1 MVQQKAQI
9 DTPDSSNT
17 EDVKTIKV
25 HLGIFFDGTNNN
37 KFNIAEY
44 SQRDRRWYKQP
55 ISKLKWKLNDSYK
68 RGYTNVAKLFEAYD
82 DTKVDKNEFFKK
94 IYVEGIAT
102 APRRKENDSGGADS
116 IGAGITGWGPYGING
131 KVERACQLIIK
142 KIKAIVKKVEGENSE
157 AKIQIELDINAFG
170 FSRGA
175 AAARRFLSC
184 VEKASGDVV
193 KRVGDIKTIYKVSL
207 REQIKDAKL
216 NVGNINLCFL
226 GLFDTVSSY
235 GINFTDDVKEL
246 SLKVGKVQKVVQLAA
261 ADEYRCN
268 FSLTRIKS
276 ANSNGMELIIPG
288 DHSDVGGGY
297 LDKEVE
303 KTLIASARRFYD
315 DRRHYLTTLPATY
328 NGCKALDELLEEGW
342 LQNVDEKE
350 RTVNN
355 DYSNVALLLMHSYAE
370 ELFLS
375 NKIKIHKIPDQL
387 AKISK
392 RIMEIK
398 NNPLYRFTNTAPEK
412 IEPVFNKGDTDF
424 NLLKEIRHDYLH
436 LSAKG
441 GLVNNPAP
449 NNIRLIIDDTK
460 EK

>member
-1 MVQQKAQI
+1 MVQQKAQM

-17 EDVKTIKV
+17 NKVKEVEV
-25 HLGIFFDGTNNN
+25 HLGIFFDGTGNN

-55 ISKLKWKLNDSYK
+55 ISKLKWMFNDSYK

-82 DTKVDKNEFFKK
+82 DTKADKIKVFTK

-102 APRRKENDSGGADS
+102 APRKRENQPGGEDSLSAGA
-116 IGAGITGWGPYGING
+116 TGMGPYGINA
-131 KVERACQLIIK
+131 KVERACQLIVK
-142 KIKAIVKKVEGENSE
+142 KIKDIIGKVDDKSLDNQVKIK
-157 AKIQIELDINAFG
+157 LYINAFG

-184 VEKASGDVV
+184 VEKASGDV
-193 KRVGDIKTIYKVSL
+193 IKWTGTSLTYKVSL
-207 REQIKDAKL
+207 RKQIKDAKL
-216 NVGNINLCFL
+216 NVGDINLCFL

-246 SLKVGKVQKVVQLAA
+246 SLKVEKVKKVVQLVA
-261 ADEYRCN
+261 ADEYRSN
-268 FSLTRIKS
+268 FALTRIKS
-276 ANSNGMELIIPG
+276 ANSNGMELVIPG

-297 LDKEVE
+297 KDEEVE
-303 KTLIASARRFYD
+303 KTLISPEQRLYD
-315 DRRHYLTTLPATY
+315 DIGNYMFTVAAVY
-328 NGCKALDELLEEGW
+328 NGYKTLDQLVEEGW
-342 LQNVDEKE
+342 LHSVDEKE
-350 RTVNN
+350 RTVKS
-355 DYSNVALLLMHSYAE
+355 DYNILPLLLMHSCIE
-370 ELFLS
+370 ELFLP
-375 NKIKIHKIPDQL
+375 NTVNIYMIPAQL
-387 AKISK
+387 TKVYN

-398 NNPLYRFTNTAPEK
+398 NSPLYRFTNTAPGK

-436 LSAKG
+436 LSAKRDF
-441 GLVNNPAP
+441 VNEPAG

-460 EK
+460 